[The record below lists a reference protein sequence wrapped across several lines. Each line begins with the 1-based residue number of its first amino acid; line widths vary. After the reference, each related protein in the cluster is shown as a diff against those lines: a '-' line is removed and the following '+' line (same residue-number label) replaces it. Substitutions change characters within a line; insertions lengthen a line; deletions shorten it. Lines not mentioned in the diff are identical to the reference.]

1 MSLERHIENN
11 ICSMGYLE
19 YSRCPFVRVS
29 DCNGCP
35 YDRRKVRE
43 DKPKK
48 KKKRWIL
55 F

>member
-1 MSLERHIENN
+1 MSLEKHIKNN

-19 YSRCPFVRVS
+19 YGKCPFVRVS
-29 DCNGCP
+29 DCIGCP
-35 YDRRKVRE
+35 YNKRVVRE

-48 KKKRWIL
+48 KRKRWIL